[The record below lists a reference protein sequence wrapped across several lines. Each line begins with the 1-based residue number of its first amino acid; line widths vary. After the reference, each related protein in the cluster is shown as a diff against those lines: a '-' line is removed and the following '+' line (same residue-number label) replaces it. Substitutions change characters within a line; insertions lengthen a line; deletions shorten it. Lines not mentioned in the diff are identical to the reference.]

1 MLITGDVW
9 LAACDWKGIHK
20 RLLAILIKIFILRGF
35 YLGTHSL
42 MWHLQTGKGGLH
54 RIAKSGDRLGAV
66 PLMHLILFLLADLAG
81 GLVINHS
88 VQVTEVFRRFFNK
101 GVCVWA
107 MGLVICH
114 ALWGVQILSW
124 SNFSKRMKLQMC
136 VRGSICKRAEAGLHW
151 FTLLMFK
158 IIEYHSF
165 TIKIF
170 IIF

>member
-42 MWHLQTGKGGLH
+42 MRRLQTGKSGLH
-54 RIAKSGDRLGAV
+54 RVAKSGDWLGAV
-66 PLMHLILFLLADLAG
+66 PLMHLIRFALADLAG

-88 VQVTEVFRRFFNK
+88 VQETEIFRRLFNK

-114 ALWGVQILSW
+114 ALWRVQIFSW

-136 VRGSICKRAEAGLHW
+136 VLGSICKRAKAGLHW
-151 FTLLMFK
+151 FALLMF
-158 IIEYHSF
+158 
-165 TIKIF
+165 
-170 IIF
+170 